1 MWIRLIVIFQFFSF
15 LCAAG
20 HKFGSKQARSLLKL
34 CRGPGEGGDYIFEFD
49 NVAGRDQCRD
59 FLARVFGQHQGT
71 VPPRPN
77 LPPENS
83 VASTGLEQLSA
94 AEMERR
100 MKLLRDNRELQ
111 KLHMKF
117 VIGKVL
123 QESEFWATRKNL
135 LDDEAKKAS
144 KQRPGFK
151 SAMLDV
157 RPFAVRTNKVIFRP
171 TTEIIHHIFM
181 EKPAVH
187 QAFLDFVPEKISEKD
202 FWSKYFDAE
211 KLRGKI
217 TAAAAAAVAAEDEV
231 LAVFLKSDDILAN
244 EAKFKIKQV
253 DPTLNI
259 EADAGDYYNHL
270 LDHRILRDGSK
281 QTVDTDSELAIR
293 TLSQDLNQHAAAVLE
308 GRSQGVKLTDTKT
321 VAEALARLK
330 KEPSSSYITDG
341 TNHERLVK
349 VPRVTYMED
358 LQAPRNLPYAPLCIK
373 NPGDYF
379 DYQQANALRSIGGS
393 NDGKKA
399 CDCSLS
405 TDDVFFLLIDQVSSI
420 KVNRLNCDVVNS
432 NEALKVFNE
441 LNKGISHSRRHN
453 LTHKNLLGQLPLQTV
468 DELMDHWT
476 DIQELLHHFWSSY
489 PITNAVLCNK
499 VERLKGAMAQIYRK
513 LQDMK
518 ESAPPEIRHDMSRL
532 VKPMTQAMD
541 AAFSHDLEQH
551 QKSSEAKS

>member
-1 MWIRLIVIFQFFSF
+1 MSRLSSP
-15 LCAAG
+15 L
-20 HKFGSKQARSLLKL
+20 SAR
-34 CRGPGEGGDYIFEFD
+34 F
-49 NVAGRDQCRD
+49 
-59 FLARVFGQHQGT
+59 FGQHQGT

-77 LPPENS
+77 VVEVAVKQVEGAVEYLPVAAAAAGLLEEEAESTRSTAALLATGLLEGEEQRTPRTGRRR
-83 VASTGLEQLSA
+83 VASTGLEEFSA

-100 MKLLRDNRELQ
+100 MKLLRENRELQ

-157 RPFAVRTNKVIFRP
+157 RLFTVRM
-171 TTEIIHHIFM
+171 IHQIFM

-187 QAFLDFVPEKISEKD
+187 QAFLYFVPEKISDED
-202 FWSKYFDAE
+202 FWSKYFHAE
-211 KLRGKI
+211 DLLRRKN
-217 TAAAAAAVAAEDEV
+217 TVAAAAAEAAEDEV
-231 LAVFLKSDDILAN
+231 LAVFLKSDDILAKK
-244 EAKFKIKQV
+244 AKFKIKQV
-253 DPTLNI
+253 DPTLNM

-281 QTVDTDSELAIR
+281 QTVDTDSDLAIR
-293 TLSQDLNQHAAAVLE
+293 TLSQDLNQHAAAILE
-308 GRSQGVKLTDTKT
+308 GRSPDVKLTDTKT
-321 VAEALARLK
+321 VADTLARLK
-330 KEPSSSYITDG
+330 KGESIIDD
-341 TNHERLVK
+341 TNHERLGK
-349 VPRVTYMED
+349 VPSATYMED
-358 LQAPRNLPYAPLCIK
+358 LQAPRNLPICTTLYKA
-373 NPGDYF
+373 YF
-379 DYQQANALRSIGGS
+379 DSQQANALRSIGGS

-453 LTHKNLLGQLPLQTV
+453 LTHENLLGQLPLQTQ
-468 DELMDHWT
+468 DELLDHWT
-476 DIQELLHHFWSSY
+476 DIQELLHHFLSSY

-499 VERLKGAMAQIYRK
+499 DTK
-513 LQDMK
+513 D
-518 ESAPPEIRHDMSRL
+518 SAPPGIRHDMSRL
-532 VKPMTQAMD
+532 VKPMTQATD
-541 AAFSHDLEQH
+541 AAFNHDLEQ
-551 QKSSEAKS
+551 QQSSSEAKN